1 MHHPGVNSIARSL
14 IGAVLL
20 AATVSA
26 GPVQAGADVST
37 VHVLSPHR
45 DLFDLAIDQDR
56 WIAVG
61 ALGSVLESEDGGRI
75 WTDQSLDTQ
84 LALLSVATD
93 RGQSVGVGQMGL
105 VAIRS
110 NGAWTMRQAPTR
122 ERLLAVAT
130 ELGGPTW
137 AVGAFG
143 TMLVSEDAG
152 VNWRFVDIDW
162 TEFDPAG
169 NEPHL
174 YDVHLERERILVV
187 GEFGMVLES
196 TDGGDSW
203 RLARRGDESL
213 FALHVHG
220 QTTYAVGQ
228 NGIVIRRKGP
238 GSAWEK
244 LQTGVIANLL
254 GISQRDGSGDL
265 VVAGMRSVLRSSDGG
280 DSWTAIKADDFSRS
294 WYGDAA
300 WSRSM
305 NGFVIV
311 GGRGQI
317 KLIDGYK

>member
-20 AATVSA
+20 AATVSV
-26 GPVQAGADVST
+26 GPVQAEADVST

-61 ALGSVLESEDGGRI
+61 ALGSVLESEDGGRT
-75 WTDQSLDTQ
+75 WMDQSLDTQ
-84 LALLSVATD
+84 LALLAVAAD
-93 RGQSVGVGQMGL
+93 GGQAVGVGQMGL

-110 NGAWTMRQAPTR
+110 NGAWSMHQAPTQ

-130 ELGGPTW
+130 EHGGLTI

-152 VNWRFVDIDW
+152 ENWRFVEIDW
-162 TEFDPAG
+162 MEFDPTG

-174 YDVHLERERILVV
+174 YDVHLERDRILVV

-196 TDGGDSW
+196 TDGGGDW
-203 RLARRGDESL
+203 RLMRRGEESL
-213 FALHVHG
+213 FALHVYG

-228 NGIVIRRKGP
+228 NGIVIRNKGP

-244 LQTGVIANLL
+244 LQTGVVANLL
-254 GISQRDGSGDL
+254 GIVQRDGSGDL
-265 VVAGMRSVLRSSDGG
+265 IVSGMRAVLRSSDGG
-280 DSWTAIKADDFSRS
+280 DSWSAIEADDFSRS

-300 WSRSM
+300 WSRPM

-317 KLIDGYK
+317 KRIDGYN